1 MGPGSSVKLFPFA
14 SALKGVFCPGYVKL
28 EEKCQTT
35 LMETE
40 VWTLVALTYF
50 PRRINII
57 KACGSTS
64 EIVMTQAG
72 FFVFQLFA
80 EDNEVQRFIR
90 RWTLHDLCRTKLN
103 PAFRGLRCASPT
115 AKIPNT
121 DRDQLLPYRPIKK
134 ILHPALISKCL
145 TANRALWW
153 LLLKCGLSR
162 VHVNVPA
169 CFVWISPA
177 PGIALALWR
186 HSLWPRPVQAGA
198 LPAESLRGH
207 HRPQPVRPQRGQV
220 SDWRVRLK

>member
-14 SALKGVFCPGYVKL
+14 LTLKRVFCPGYVEL

-57 KACGSTS
+57 KACGSTN
-64 EIVMTQAG
+64 EIVMTWAG
-72 FFVFQLFA
+72 FFLFFNCLQKTMKFSA
-80 EDNEVQRFIR
+80 LSAVELSTICVGLNLIR
-90 RWTLHDLCRTKLN
+90 RLEVLHAPHPQQKFQTLTEINCSLIARL
-103 PAFRGLRCASPT
+103 
-115 AKIPNT
+115 KI
-121 DRDQLLPYRPIKK
+121 I
-134 ILHPALISKCL
+134 HSALIWKCL
-145 TANRALWW
+145 TANGAPWW
-153 LLLKCGLSR
+153 LLLRCGLCR

-169 CFVWISPA
+169 CFVLISPA
-177 PGIALALWR
+177 PGVPLALWR

-220 SDWRVRLK
+220 SDWRVWLK